1 MSTAFAVDRE
11 RREQRAAF
19 AAWAEAH
26 VAPHA
31 AACDRD
37 GTMVPALLGALR
49 ESGYPGATVGEE
61 HGGAGLDDL
70 AFGLLCAEV
79 GRHCASTRSLLTVS
93 NMVAHAIQRW
103 GTREQRRRWLPGLG
117 SGGTLAAFCL
127 TEPEVGSDAGAVR
140 TELAERDG
148 GWSVT
153 GRKRWVTG
161 GLVADLFLVI
171 GRAPAGPT
179 AVLVERGAAG
189 LAVAPVAERML
200 GLRAAMLADVD
211 LDGCHVPREA
221 TLGPPGLGFLQV
233 ANSALDHARHGIA
246 WGCAGI
252 AEACV
257 GLAAAHALIRRQ
269 FGAPLA
275 DQQLVRRML
284 TRMTVDARAARLLC
298 EAAAV
303 ARAAREP
310 EGDLQT
316 MTAKYFAAHAAWRA
330 ASHAVEI
337 LGGLGCSD
345 RSPAERHLRDARV
358 MRIVEGTDEIHEL
371 AICELALR
379 EASRP

>member
-1 MSTAFAVDRE
+1 MSTALAVDRE
-11 RREQRAAF
+11 RREQRAAY
-19 AAWAEAH
+19 AAWAATH

-31 AACDRD
+31 AAGDR
-37 GTMVPALLGALR
+37 GGVMAPEVVGALR
-49 ESGYPGATVGEE
+49 ESGYLGAAVGEE
-61 HGGAGLDDL
+61 HGGPGLDDL

-117 SGGTLAAFCL
+117 SGRTLAAFCL
-127 TEPEVGSDAGAVR
+127 TEPEVGSDADAVR
-140 TELAERDG
+140 TEMASSED

-161 GLVADLFLVI
+161 GQLADLFLVI

-179 AVLVERGAAG
+179 AVLVERGAPG
-189 LAVAPVAERML
+189 LTVAPVGERML

-211 LDGCHVPREA
+211 LDGCRVPREA
-221 TLGPPGLGFLQV
+221 TLGPLGQGFLQV
-233 ANSALDHARHGIA
+233 ANTALDHARHGIA

-252 AEACV
+252 AEACL
-257 GLAAAHALIRRQ
+257 GLAAAHALTRRQ

-298 EAAAV
+298 EAAAS
-303 ARAAREP
+303 ARMAREP
-310 EGDLQT
+310 ESDLQT
-316 MTAKYFAAHAAWRA
+316 MTAKYFAAQAAWRT

-345 RSPAERHLRDARV
+345 RTPAERHLRDARV
-358 MRIVEGTDEIHEL
+358 MRIIEGTDEIHEL

-379 EASRP
+379 EVGRP